1 MNTASSYAFIGAGLT
16 PDPLVDTEVLTT
28 GVNFNLVPGVVLK
41 FDYLRFLHDE
51 RSARFDLGVGYQ
63 F

>member
-1 MNTASSYAFIGAGLT
+1 
-16 PDPLVDTEVLTT
+16 VLTT
-28 GVNFNLVPGVVLK
+28 GINFDIARGVVLK
-41 FDYLRFLHDE
+41 FDYLQFLHDD